1 MAVKLR
7 LRRMGN
13 RHRPM
18 YRLTAVDGRKKRDG
32 RVIEEL
38 GSYDPQFRNGA
49 GRVKF
54 DLERCKYW
62 ISVGAQPSDTGAS
75 LLKRH
80 GVVPHAGTK
89 LDDQPAEA
97 AAKAA
102 APT

>member
-38 GSYDPQFRNGA
+38 GSYDPVFRNGA

-62 ISVGAQPSDTGAS
+62 LSVGAQPSETVAS
-75 LLKRH
+75 LLKRQ
-80 GVVPHAGTK
+80 GVVARAGTT
-89 LDDQPAEA
+89 LDDQPAQA
-97 AAKAA
+97 AAKAEA
-102 APT
+102 QT